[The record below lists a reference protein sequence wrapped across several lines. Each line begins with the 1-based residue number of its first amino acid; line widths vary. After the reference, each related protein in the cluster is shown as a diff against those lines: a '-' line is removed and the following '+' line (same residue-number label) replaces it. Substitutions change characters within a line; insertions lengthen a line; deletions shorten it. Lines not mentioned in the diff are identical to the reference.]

1 MGTQYGRFI
10 DPKAFYLHQQI
21 GTGELDGRK
30 YTMQMD
36 TKCCPIIISD
46 MTGKRFTLDWQ
57 DILELAIA
65 AGIDEADEGQ
75 EV

>member
-1 MGTQYGRFI
+1 
-10 DPKAFYLHQQI
+10 
-21 GTGELDGRK
+21 
-30 YTMQMD
+30 MQMD

-46 MTGKRFTLDWQ
+46 ITGKRFTLDWQ